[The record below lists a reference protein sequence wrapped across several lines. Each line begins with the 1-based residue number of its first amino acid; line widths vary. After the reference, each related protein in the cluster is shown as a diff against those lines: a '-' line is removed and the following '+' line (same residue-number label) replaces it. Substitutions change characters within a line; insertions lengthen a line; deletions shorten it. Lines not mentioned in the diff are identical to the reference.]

1 MVFSKYKVQHL
12 AAGLLCLLMFSDICA
27 RPNKIPAPTLSYAL
41 WNVDT
46 GEHLYSSNESNVRP
60 MASITKLMSVLV
72 VMRGELPL
80 DEELTV
86 TGKESSNR
94 IKSGMRIARSR
105 LIELALVSSDN
116 LATRT
121 LAETYPGGYSAFIQ
135 DMNRTAADLGMSNT
149 HYDDATGLLGSN
161 ISTAEDIRKLVLAVS
176 PLAIITQAANTARLA
191 FSVSVPRRNKAR
203 EVVVQGSN
211 TNNFVGKLDI
221 IAAKTGYTS
230 RAGRC
235 LTMLFNYNG
244 SKYLLVVMGAKST
257 QHRSMIVNELI
268 DKIR

>member
-1 MVFSKYKVQHL
+1 
-12 AAGLLCLLMFSDICA
+12 
-27 RPNKIPAPTLSYAL
+27 
-41 WNVDT
+41 
-46 GEHLYSSNESNVRP
+46 
-60 MASITKLMSVLV
+60 
-72 VMRGELPL
+72 
-80 DEELTV
+80 
-86 TGKESSNR
+86 
-94 IKSGMRIARSR
+94 
-105 LIELALVSSDN
+105 
-116 LATRT
+116 
-121 LAETYPGGYSAFIQ
+121 
-135 DMNRTAADLGMSNT
+135 MNRTAADLGMSNT